1 MLRPRD
7 PTAHNGA
14 PLTASVA
21 STITTSHV
29 ANLASLPVHEGAL
42 PMREP
47 RKRKPGGGLRC
58 LLKMFIEKFKVDS
71 PNVRYVEEAIEAVY
85 HYETT
90 ELVHENRE
98 GDYHW
103 VVKPKTVRYD
113 FKTDTRVDPDN
124 IVFGGWDISDMN
136 LADAMARAKVLDL
149 DLQKQ
154 LRPYMESMVP
164 LPGIFDPDFV
174 AANQE
179 RYSNVVAGLN
189 DTVENLMTSLEKNDA
204 EISPSTLYGIA
215 CVLENVPYINGSPQ
229 NTFVPGVV
237 P

>member
-1 MLRPRD
+1 
-7 PTAHNGA
+7 
-14 PLTASVA
+14 
-21 STITTSHV
+21 
-29 ANLASLPVHEGAL
+29 
-42 PMREP
+42 
-47 RKRKPGGGLRC
+47 
-58 LLKMFIEKFKVDS
+58 
-71 PNVRYVEEAIEAVY
+71 
-85 HYETT
+85 
-90 ELVHENRE
+90 
-98 GDYHW
+98 
-103 VVKPKTVRYD
+103 
-113 FKTDTRVDPDN
+113 
-124 IVFGGWDISDMN
+124 MN